1 MTMLTP
7 SGQLDIESN
16 TVFPEDTGQWSTL
29 TTWDGFTSWY
39 VNPTY
44 PIVWYVPMQDQ
55 LDVLTYNMKI
65 VTQTQGTVT
74 YQVSTSATGAF
85 AGEETSVTIN
95 PNDENVT
102 AFSGKYFTVA
112 VQVSRGLG
120 LTTLD
125 SVTVTTTNAQI
136 TETLTNLDTST
147 LGGSITARPVPRV
160 RKYGAITA
168 ITVDTRQVTAYNVDM
183 YVSNYATST
192 TVIPRVVSKDRT
204 TPTIALL
211 GIDGSN
217 KDGTV
222 DVTIA
227 GLPEQYRSGNN
238 LLTR

>member
-7 SGQLDIESN
+7 SGQLDVTTN
-16 TVFPEDTGQWSTL
+16 TVFPVDTGQWDSV

-44 PIVWYVPMQDQ
+44 PIVWYIPVQDQ
-55 LDVLTYNMKI
+55 VFITSYNMKI
-65 VTQTQGTVT
+65 VTETKGIVT
-74 YQVSTSATGAF
+74 YQVSTSSTGAF

-95 PNDENVT
+95 PNDTSV
-102 AFSGKYFTVA
+102 SGFTGRYFTVA
-112 VQVSRGLG
+112 VKVDRALG

-136 TETLTNLDTST
+136 NETLSNLDTST
-147 LGGSITARPVPRV
+147 LGGTITARPLPIART
-160 RKYGAITA
+160 YSLINSIT
-168 ITVDTRQVTAYNVDM
+168 IDPRQVTAYNVDM

-192 TVIPRVVSKDRT
+192 TVIPRVVSKNRT

-222 DVTIA
+222 DVTIT

>member
-1 MTMLTP
+1 MTMLTA
-7 SGQLDIESN
+7 SGQLDFNSN
-16 TVFPEDTGQWSTL
+16 TVYPADTGQWANVA
-29 TTWDGFTSWY
+29 TWDGFTSWF

-55 LDVLTYNMKI
+55 GFITSYNMKI
-65 VTQTQGTVT
+65 VTETQGTVT
-74 YQVSTSATGAF
+74 YTVYTSSTGLF
-85 AGEETSVTIN
+85 AGEETAATIN
-95 PNDENVT
+95 PNDTNV
-102 AFSGKYFTVA
+102 SGFTGRYFTVA
-112 VQVSRGLG
+112 VSVVRAIG

-125 SVTVTTTNAQI
+125 SITVTTTNAQI
-136 TETLTNLDTST
+136 METLPNLSTSA
-147 LGGSITARPVPRV
+147 LGGTITARAVPIV
-160 RKYGAITA
+160 RKYGVINSIT
-168 ITVDTRQVTAYNVDM
+168 IDPRQITAYNVDM

-192 TVIPRVVSKDRT
+192 TVIPRVVSKDRL

-222 DVTIA
+222 DVTIT

>member
-1 MTMLTP
+1 MLTA
-7 SGQLDIESN
+7 SGQLDFDSN
-16 TVFPEDTGQWSTL
+16 KVYPADTGQWSTL
-29 TTWDGFTSWY
+29 TTWDGFTSWF

-55 LDVLTYNMKI
+55 GFITSYNMKI
-65 VTQTQGTVT
+65 VTETQGTVT
-74 YQVSTSATGAF
+74 YTVYTSSTGLF
-85 AGEETSVTIN
+85 AGEETAVTIN
-95 PNDENVT
+95 PNDTNV
-102 AFSGKYFTVA
+102 AGFSGRYFTVA
-112 VQVSRGLG
+112 VSVSRALG

-125 SVTVTTTNAQI
+125 SIIVTTTNAQI

-147 LGGSITARPVPRV
+147 LTGSITARVVPRV
-160 RKYGAITA
+160 RNYGIINS
-168 ITVDTRQVTAYNVDM
+168 ITVDPRQVTSYNVDM